1 MSDLSPEARALLDA
15 AARADEPTSAD
26 QERIARALAIP
37 LGIAALAPATAQAS
51 AVTVAASGAA
61 VSLKVAA
68 VVAAVALGVGAVGVS
83 TLKRNVRS
91 HASTPRVE
99 RVARTHAAPVA
110 APARVAPA
118 PARVALAPA
127 VIAPVAGPPVVAAPA
142 VIAAVVEAP
151 ARVHASHGARGVDT
165 LAAESELLG
174 AAHRAVNG
182 GDAPHALALLRSYG
196 DRFPHGVLREERD
209 VEVVLVLCRLG
220 RRDEARAAAERF
232 LRAHRHSP
240 LAHRVET
247 SCAGLSSDDH
257 RVDAPTRR

>member
-68 VVAAVALGVGAVGVS
+68 VVAAVALGVGAVGVT

-127 VIAPVAGPPVVAAPA
+127 VIAPVAAPPVVAAP
-142 VIAAVVEAP
+142 AAVVEAP

-182 GDAPHALALLRSYG
+182 GDASHALALLRSYG

-209 VEVVLVLCRLG
+209 VEVVFVLCRLG

>member
-1 MSDLSPEARALLDA
+1 M
-15 AARADEPTSAD
+15 T
-26 QERIARALAIP
+26 
-37 LGIAALAPATAQAS
+37 
-51 AVTVAASGAA
+51 
-61 VSLKVAA
+61 
-68 VVAAVALGVGAVGVS
+68 
-83 TLKRNVRS
+83 
-91 HASTPRVE
+91 STPPL
-99 RVARTHAAPVA
+99 THESIAYTTTATIAEGRAGQPSRFVGELVRPVGLD
-110 APARVAPA
+110 APARAHTS
-118 PARVALAPA
+118 R
-127 VIAPVAGPPVVAAPA
+127 
-142 VIAAVVEAP
+142 
-151 ARVHASHGARGVDT
+151 GARGVDT

-182 GDAPHALALLRSYG
+182 GDASRALTLLESYR

-247 SCAGLSSDDH
+247 SCAGLSSDDL

>member
-1 MSDLSPEARALLDA
+1 M
-15 AARADEPTSAD
+15 T
-26 QERIARALAIP
+26 ALACAVA
-37 LGIAALAPATAQAS
+37 GAS
-51 AVTVAASGAA
+51 AAM
-61 VSLKVAA
+61 
-68 VVAAVALGVGAVGVS
+68 
-83 TLKRNVRS
+83 
-91 HASTPRVE
+91 PRGT
-99 RVARTHAAPVA
+99 A
-110 APARVAPA
+110 
-118 PARVALAPA
+118 
-127 VIAPVAGPPVVAAPA
+127 IAPVVT
-142 VIAAVVEAP
+142 EAP
-151 ARVHASHGARGVDT
+151 ARAHTSRGARGVDT

-182 GDAPHALALLRSYG
+182 GDASRALTLLESYR

-247 SCAGLSSDDH
+247 SCAGLSSDDL